1 VTDRSSKASGAG
13 QTTVTMPSL
22 PIAARNRGPGR
33 PAAEA
38 GFAGDVLGVRG
49 LRCGDP
55 PTPLAERDGGLHSW
69 LRSSTSSS
77 GVDPQQWQV
86 LGDHRVHR
94 HHLAGVGGLT
104 DQLGTHL
111 PLRALAEE
119 LGPMAVPTL
128 RTALQEAGDRPIGQ
142 LRTSEL
148 QALVRKLTDNG
159 LAPATVRVTFTV
171 ASQC

>member
-1 VTDRSSKASGAG
+1 
-13 QTTVTMPSL
+13 
-22 PIAARNRGPGR
+22 
-33 PAAEA
+33 
-38 GFAGDVLGVRG
+38 
-49 LRCGDP
+49 
-55 PTPLAERDGGLHSW
+55 
-69 LRSSTSSS
+69 
-77 GVDPQQWQV
+77 V

-128 RTALQEAGDRPIGQ
+128 RTALQEAGDRPIGL